1 MTKPTLDEIISRR
14 RFCMNDAGEVFKAVV
29 IEEIEERGYKP
40 DERAQRFIMSSEA
53 VDSYGDIVRQDG
65 IRLDRFAANPVA
77 LAYHNYSKPIGW
89 WKDVKKVGGKSKRTE
104 GTLTLHAPGTTE
116 MVDEIE
122 RLLAADAIRACSIGF
137 KPVEMDWIL
146 DAEGRNT
153 YGIEF
158 KEAELFECSVVAIPA
173 NPDALAKAAGGD
185 DKLAVEI
192 FERFIDTF
200 CERTTG
206 GLLVRKDFE
215 TEYSAIKARRS
226 VKAKPKEDET
236 VGLLKRIEGML
247 SRMVG
252 AEKKPEFD
260 RSGFD
265 HIVIGRDETT
275 GVETVVSEFP
285 EKTVVTPEV
294 VAMCSVAE
302 WKDAETLVVHG
313 GDEIATYKAVH
324 TDQDTGRIYLELNGT
339 EKVSPESDPEPAAPV
354 LDPGATARARAAAAK
369 VRAEILARGL
379 LS

>member
-1 MTKPTLDEIISRR
+1 MTKPTLDELIQRR
-14 RFCMNDAGEVFKAVV
+14 RFATNDDGEIFKAVV
-29 IEEIEERGYKP
+29 VEDIAERGYKP
-40 DERAQRFIMSSEA
+40 EERSIRFIMSSEDT
-53 VDSYGDIVRQDG
+53 DSYGDIVRQDG
-65 IRLDRFAANPVA
+65 IKLDRFAENPVA
-77 LAYHNYSKPIGW
+77 LAYHNHAKPIGW
-89 WKDVKKVGGKSKRTE
+89 WKDVTKVGGKRKRTE
-104 GTLTLHAPGTTE
+104 GTLTLHPAGTTE
-116 MVDEIE
+116 TVDEIE
-122 RLLAADAIRACSIGF
+122 RLLGADAIRACSIGF
-137 KPVEMDWIL
+137 KPIDMDWIF

-158 KEAELFECSVVAIPA
+158 KESELFECSVVAIPA
-173 NPDALAKAAGGD
+173 NPAALAKAAKGD
-185 DKLAVEI
+185 DRLAAEI

-265 HIVIGRDETT
+265 DIVIVRDETS
-275 GVETVVSEFP
+275 GVETVISEFP

-294 VAMCSVAE
+294 VATSSVAE

-324 TDQDTGRIYLELNGT
+324 TDQDTGHIYLELNGT

-379 LS
+379 LN